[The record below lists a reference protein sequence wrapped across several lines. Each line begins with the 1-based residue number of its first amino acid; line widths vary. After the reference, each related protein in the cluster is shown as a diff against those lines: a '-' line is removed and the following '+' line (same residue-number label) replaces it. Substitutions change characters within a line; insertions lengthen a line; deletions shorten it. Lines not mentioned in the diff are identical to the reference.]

1 MEARF
6 IADPTLGRLAKWL
19 RVMGFDTIYQSF
31 YRKDDIPKFVRE
43 GRILLSR
50 QQATV
55 VTHYSSS
62 LLIRSDH
69 LEAQLHEMKDIG
81 VITPDRSRWFTRCL
95 ICNMLLKVADTTVA
109 RQNVPEHVIYQSPPV
124 IRFCPSCSRHFWP
137 GSHRERMKRQLEEW
151 GF

>member
-6 IADPTLGRLAKWL
+6 IADSTLRRLAKWL
-19 RVMGFDTIYQSF
+19 RVMGYDTICQPF
-31 YRKDDIPKFVRE
+31 YRKGPITELVRE
-43 GRILLSR
+43 GRIFLCR

-55 VTHYSSS
+55 THHPFS

-69 LEAQLHEMKDIG
+69 LKAQLHEMEDKG
-81 VITPDRSRWFTRCL
+81 AITPERSRWFSRCL
-95 ICNMLLKVADTTVA
+95 ICNTLLVAANAVVA
-109 RQNVPEHVIYQSPPV
+109 RQNVPEHVIHQSLPL

-137 GSHRERMKRQLEEW
+137 GSHRERMNRQLEEW

>member
-6 IADPTLGRLAKWL
+6 IADSTLGRLAKWL
-19 RVMGFDTIYQSF
+19 RVMGYDTVYQSF
-31 YRKDDIPKFVRE
+31 YRKDDITKLVRE
-43 GRILLSR
+43 GRILLYR
-50 QQATV
+50 HQATV
-55 VTHYSSS
+55 THHPSS

-69 LEAQLHEMKDIG
+69 LKTQLHEMEDMG
-81 VITPDRSRWFTRCL
+81 AITSDRSRWFSRCL
-95 ICNMLLKVADTTVA
+95 ICNMLLEEADTTVT

-124 IRFCPSCSRHFWP
+124 IRFCPSCGRHFWP

>member
-1 MEARF
+1 MEVRF
-6 IADPTLGRLAKWL
+6 IADSTLGRLAKWL
-19 RVMGFDTIYQSF
+19 RVMGYDTIYQSF
-31 YRKDDIPKFVRE
+31 YRKDTVTELVHE
-43 GRILLSR
+43 GRILLYR

-55 VTHYSSS
+55 THYPSS

-69 LEAQLHEMKDIG
+69 LKAQLHEMKDMG
-81 VITPDRSRWFTRCL
+81 AITPDRSRWFSRCL
-95 ICNMLLKVADTTVA
+95 TCNMPLEEANATVA

-137 GSHRERMKRQLEEW
+137 GSHRERMNRQLEEW

>member
-6 IADPTLGRLAKWL
+6 IADSTLGRLAKWL
-19 RVMGFDTIYQSF
+19 RVMGYDTICQSF
-31 YRKDDIPKFVRE
+31 YRKDTITELVRE
-43 GRILLSR
+43 GRILLYR

-55 VTHYSSS
+55 THYPSS

-69 LEAQLHEMKDIG
+69 LKAQLHEMEDKG
-81 VITPDRSRWFTRCL
+81 AITPDRSRWFSRCL
-95 ICNMLLKVADTTVA
+95 ICNMLLEEADPTVA
-109 RQNVPEHVIYQSPPV
+109 RQNVPEHVIYQSPSV

-137 GSHRERMKRQLEEW
+137 GSHRERMSRQLEEW

>member
-6 IADPTLGRLAKWL
+6 IADSTLGRLAKWL
-19 RVMGFDTIYQSF
+19 RIMGYDTIYQSF
-31 YRKDDIPKFVRE
+31 YRKDDITEFVRE
-43 GRILLSR
+43 GRRLLSR
-50 QQATV
+50 KQATV
-55 VTHYSSS
+55 THYPFS

-69 LEAQLHEMKDIG
+69 LKAQLHEMEDAG

-95 ICNMLLKVADTTVA
+95 ICNMLLEEADTRVA
-109 RQNVPEHVIYQSPPV
+109 RQNVPEYVIYQTPPM

>member
-6 IADPTLGRLAKWL
+6 VADSTLGRLAKWL
-19 RVMGFDTIYQSF
+19 RVMGYDTIYQSF
-31 YRKDDIPKFVRE
+31 YRKDTIPELVRE
-43 GRILLSR
+43 GRILLHR

-55 VTHYSSS
+55 THSPSS

-69 LEAQLHEMKDIG
+69 LKAQLHEMKDTG

-95 ICNMLLKVADTTVA
+95 ICNVLLKEANATVA
-109 RQNVPEHVIYQSPPV
+109 RQNVPEHVIYQSPSV

-137 GSHRERMKRQLEEW
+137 GSHRERTNRQLEEW

>member
-6 IADPTLGRLAKWL
+6 IADSSLGRLAKWL
-19 RVMGFDTIYQSF
+19 RVMGYDTIYQSS
-31 YRKDDIPKFVRE
+31 YKKEDITRFVRE
-43 GRILLSR
+43 GRMLLSR
-50 QQATV
+50 QQTT
-55 VTHYSSS
+55 VTHHPSS

-69 LEAQLHEMKDIG
+69 LKTQLHEMEAMG
-81 VITPDRSRWFTRCL
+81 VIKPDRSRWFTRCL
-95 ICNMLLKVADTTVA
+95 TCNMLLEKADTTIA
-109 RQNVPEHVIYQSPPV
+109 RQNIPEHVIYQSPPM

>member
-31 YRKDDIPKFVRE
+31 YRKDDILKFVRE

-55 VTHYSSS
+55 VTHYPSS

-124 IRFCPSCSRHFWP
+124 IRFCPSCRLLP
-137 GSHRERMKRQLEEW
+137 IL
-151 GF
+151 